1 MEFEVVKFEIW
12 GTRTRLDG
20 PMSPHLKHSVLQKVN
35 FWRPIAQSW
44 FSKMCFPL
52 QRGACLCKTKANNF
66 LKFEKY
72 FKIVFYNVKVHQM
85 WVQRAQNCV
94 LRLQN
99 PFCLAICTIFWIE
112 CMICVANHDDFVP
125 HGEPAWQ
132 SNLRVTSVFLA
143 FNAKSLFYRVA
154 LATGSVVL

>member
-1 MEFEVVKFEIW
+1 MHRW
-12 GTRTRLDG
+12 GMVDG

-52 QRGACLCKTKANNF
+52 QRGACLCKTNAKQI
-66 LKFEKY
+66 LKFEKE
-72 FKIVFYNVKVHQM
+72 FKIVFYNLKVHQM

-99 PFCLAICTIFWIE
+99 PFCLAICTIFWTQ
-112 CMICVANHDDFVP
+112 CMIFVANPDDFVP
-125 HGEPAWQ
+125 QGEPAFQ
-132 SNLRVTSVFLA
+132 SHLRGTSVFLA
-143 FNAKSLFYRVA
+143 FNAKSLFYSNP
-154 LATGSVVL
+154 LAVRSVVL